1 MEPDDF
7 DQRLS
12 RITTLWT
19 LHVRAHSSDAAAAG
33 RAELLHRY
41 RAAAYRYVLAAVRDV
56 DVADDLAQEFAVRF
70 LRGDFRHADPG
81 RGRFRD
87 YLRTALR
94 HLVTDHQRA
103 RKLAPAPLATEPV
116 AQSEDADTT
125 FQAAWREEL
134 MERTW
139 QRLAAE
145 QPTGHAVL
153 RCRVEEPDLT
163 SAQVAERLTRKLG
176 RPHTAEGVRK
186 ALQRAHERFAEML
199 LGEVAATLER
209 PTAADLEGELQELGL
224 TRYCRSALTRWRG

>member
-1 MEPDDF
+1 MNPDDF

-12 RITTLWT
+12 RITTMWT
-19 LHVRAHSSDAAAAG
+19 LHVRAHSPDAATAG

-41 RAAAYRYVLAAVRDV
+41 RTAAYRYVLAAVRDA
-56 DVADDLAQEFAVRF
+56 DAADDLAQELAVRF

-103 RKLAPAPLATEPV
+103 KKLAPVPLAAEPAAEV
-116 AQSEDADTT
+116 EDADTT
-125 FQAAWREEL
+125 FQTAWREEL

-153 RCRVEEPDLT
+153 RLRVEDPELT
-163 SAQVAERLTRKLG
+163 SAQMAERLTEKLG
-176 RPHTAEGVRK
+176 RAQTAEGVRK
-186 ALQRAHERFAEML
+186 ALQRSHERFAEL
-199 LGEVAATLER
+199 LLDEVAATLER
-209 PTAADLEGELQELGL
+209 PTAAELGDELQELGL
-224 TRYCRSALTRWRG
+224 TRYCRSALARWKG

>member
-1 MEPDDF
+1 MGPDDF

-19 LHVRAHSSDAAAAG
+19 LHVRAHSPDAATAG

-41 RAAAYRYVLAAVRDV
+41 RAAAYRYVLAAVRDA
-56 DVADDLAQEFAVRF
+56 DAADDLAQEFAVRF
-70 LRGDFRHADPG
+70 LRGDFGHADAG

-87 YLRTALR
+87 YLRTSLR

-103 RKLAPAPLATEPV
+103 KKLAPAPLAVEP
-116 AQSEDADTT
+116 AAEAEDADTT
-125 FQAAWREEL
+125 FQTAWREEL

-145 QPTGHAVL
+145 QPTGHAAL
-153 RCRVEEPDLT
+153 RVRVEEPELT
-163 SAQVAERLTRKLG
+163 SAQMAERLTAQLG
-176 RPHTAEGVRK
+176 RAQTAEGVRK
-186 ALQRAHERFAEML
+186 ALQRAHERFAEVL
-199 LGEVAATLER
+199 LNEVAATLDR

-224 TRYCRSALTRWRG
+224 TRYCRSALARWKG